1 MKRIFNL
8 GAEVLTPGGGPVPV
22 NLAPIPDKYMSDS
35 YRVAR
40 LVLQVT
46 YSVDIADQEDWE
58 DVEIID
64 WLQNIYV
71 RAAEHTLVNISGY
84 DLGLFLLCTHPQG
97 VSGNVLPP
105 TLDGTLDDHIFSM
118 TYEIPFENQEAINPQ
133 DFVLPAS
140 LFNDAELIVTPGA
153 AAPATGVTVNSA
165 NLTVWAQVERKN
177 EVQIASLPFIMGLNN
192 NLFCQLQPGVY
203 TELFIRNTDKGAFV
217 AADVTSVLLRA
228 NGETIHGAIN
238 LDGLLACYGWDH
250 GFVWPHHGA
259 GDTSIETLLLV
270 PVIWPAWAQESN
282 RISQFVDTGG
292 TPLDVEMQ
300 GGEDNMQYIMRG
312 YRPITAEGS
321 AIQLGKMGA
330 ASPELLV
337 GRRKTVSKS
346 PIPSTEVRT
355 RNALTI
361 LPVKVQG
368 AQTQAALGTL
378 ASRFSPPT
386 PGSAA
391 VIKPR

>member
-8 GAEVLTPGGGPVPV
+8 GSETLTPGGGPVPI

-40 LVLQVT
+40 LVFTVT
-46 YSVDIADQEDWE
+46 FDVDVADQEDWTSW
-58 DVEIID
+58 EIVD
-64 WLQNIYV
+64 WLQNIYC

-84 DLGLFLLCTHPQG
+84 DLTLFLLYTHLQ
-97 VSGNVLPP
+97 SAGNNWLPA
-105 TLDGTLDDHIFSM
+105 TLNGILDDHIFSI
-118 TYEIPFENQEAINPQ
+118 TYEIPFENAEGMSPQ
-133 DFVLPAS
+133 DYVLPAG

-153 AAPATGVTVNSA
+153 AAPETGVTVNDA
-165 NLTVWAQVERKN
+165 TITVWAQVERKN
-177 EVQIASLPFIMGLNN
+177 EVQIASLPMIMALNN

-238 LDGLLACYGWDH
+238 LDGLLACYAWDH
-250 GFVWPHHGA
+250 CFLNPYAAA
-259 GDTSIETLLLV
+259 GDTTVDTLV
-270 PVIWPAWAQESN
+270 AIPIIWAAYNPASN
-282 RISQFVDTGG
+282 RMSQFIDTGG

-300 GGEDNMQYIMRG
+300 GGEDNMQYIFRL

-321 AIQLGKMGA
+321 AIQLGKLGA
-330 ASPELLV
+330 ASPEMLQ
-337 GRRKTVSKS
+337 GKRKTLSKAPVSKS
-346 PIPSTEVRT
+346 AVRM
-355 RNALTI
+355 RNGLSI

-368 AQTQAALGTL
+368 AQTQAALGNL
-378 ASRFSPPT
+378 ASRFDPPE
-386 PGSAA
+386 PGSNI
-391 VIKPR
+391 VVRPR